1 MDEQVLPCAD
11 KMAFDSQ
18 KQAQAVATTLA
29 SERSVKLKAYQC
41 RHCQLWHL
49 SSQ

>member
-1 MDEQVLPCAD
+1 MTEKTLPCGD

-29 SERSVKLKAYQC
+29 GERGIKLKAYPC
-41 RHCQLWHL
+41 SHCQLWHL
-49 SSQ
+49 SSS